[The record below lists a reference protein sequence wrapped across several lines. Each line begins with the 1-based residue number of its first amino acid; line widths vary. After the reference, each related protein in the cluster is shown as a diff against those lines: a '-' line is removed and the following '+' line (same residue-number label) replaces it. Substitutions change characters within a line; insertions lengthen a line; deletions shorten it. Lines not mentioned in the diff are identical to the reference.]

1 MGEPAVTLME
11 ISEDYRQAAVL
22 VRVQL
27 DEVRQALKTA
37 SEAEKPTLR
46 QRETVL
52 KRMLQ
57 EMRDLREL
65 TARYYTAPRDRN
77 LSSAGIRAGRLNSLK

>member
-1 MGEPAVTLME
+1 MSTLLE

-37 SEAEKPTLR
+37 SEAEKPALR
-46 QRETVL
+46 QREREL
-52 KRMLQ
+52 RCMIREL
-57 EMRDLREL
+57 RDLRDV
-65 TARYYTAPRDRN
+65 TANYYTRGR
-77 LSSAGIRAGRLNSLK
+77 SQQYTSTGIRAGRRNSLR

>member
-1 MGEPAVTLME
+1 MSTLRE
-11 ISEDYRQAAVL
+11 LSEDYRRAAVL

-37 SEAEKPTLR
+37 TEVEKPALC
-46 QRETVL
+46 QRETML

-57 EMRDLREL
+57 EMRDIREL

-77 LSSAGIRAGRLNSLK
+77 LSSAGIRAGHLNSLK